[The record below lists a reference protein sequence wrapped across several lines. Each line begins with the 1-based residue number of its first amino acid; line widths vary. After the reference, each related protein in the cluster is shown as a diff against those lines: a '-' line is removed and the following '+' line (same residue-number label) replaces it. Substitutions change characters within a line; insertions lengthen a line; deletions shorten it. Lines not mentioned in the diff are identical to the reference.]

1 MEDDVKKVQK
11 QYCSRAMFYAIS
23 AALILIIIGEKAI
36 AKGLVLGTL
45 FSVINFVIMGFLIPR
60 QVAGSQKRV
69 RAGSLA
75 FFSIFLRFSILA
87 IPLIISQKVEAVNFF
102 GTAVGIFMIQF
113 TILFNNLI
121 VKRFLNIRKA

>member
-1 MEDDVKKVQK
+1 MEEEIKKAQK

-60 QVAGSQKRV
+60 QVAGSNKRT

-75 FFSIFLRFSILA
+75 FLSIFLRFSILA

-121 VKRFLNIRKA
+121 VNRFLNIRKA